1 MNKQI
6 RSDSVKFEI
15 RAVDADKGIFEGYA
29 SVFGV
34 VDTYGT
40 SIQKGAFTKT
50 LQERKD
56 KIKVMW
62 NHDEDE
68 PIGKP
73 LEMREDDYGLF
84 VRAQLI
90 RGVQKAEEA
99 LLLMKEGVI
108 NTLSIG
114 FSIPRGKDSI
124 VDGVRQI
131 HEVKLYEFSPV
142 VFESNDAATINSVRS
157 EDFNDSLKE
166 QDLRGKH
173 GELLWAFDETME
185 DIRWGD
191 SSGSDSLALATKA
204 VDDFAT
210 AYKSW
215 FADYI
220 AYKTTGEL
228 RKMTPETVGEAV
240 RAFMLERKFD
250 NSKLAMNTT
259 LTVDEVHA
267 AKRGELH
274 SEKMLT
280 QFDDAVSE
288 QYRKQR
294 RSDFEQIAAR
304 LRGNMNEAERTQLS
318 ALLAIQPH
326 ESTGGDE
333 AANKP
338 SNAHLIKQLRA
349 EIKDLMGN
357 TNE

>member
-1 MNKQI
+1 MNKQV
-6 RSDSVKFEI
+6 RSESSKFEI

-40 SIQKGAFTKT
+40 AIQKGAFAKT

-142 VFESNDAATINSVRS
+142 VFESNDAATINSVRA
-157 EDFNDSLKE
+157 EDFNDTMKE
-166 QDLRGKH
+166 ADLRSKH
-173 GELLWAFDETME
+173 HRLLWGFDETME
-185 DIRWGD
+185 DIMWGE
-191 SSGSDSLALATKA
+191 SSGEDSITLANKA

-215 FADYI
+215 FADYV

-228 RKMTPETVGEAV
+228 RKMKPETVAHAV
-240 RAFMLERKFD
+240 RSFMAEHKYD
-250 NSKLAMNTT
+250 NEALAMNTT
-259 LTVDEVHA
+259 LTLDEVRA
-267 AKRGELH
+267 AKRGELQSDKMI
-274 SEKMLT
+274 SELGDT
-280 QFDDAVSE
+280 VAE
-288 QYRKQR
+288 QYRKQKR
-294 RSDFEQIAAR
+294 EDFERIATH

-318 ALLAIQPH
+318 ALLAIQPQC
-326 ESTGGDE
+326 TGGNQ
-333 AANKP
+333 AASEP
-338 SNAHLIKQLRA
+338 SNAHSIQQLRA
-349 EIKDLMGN
+349 EIKSMM
-357 TNE
+357 EKS